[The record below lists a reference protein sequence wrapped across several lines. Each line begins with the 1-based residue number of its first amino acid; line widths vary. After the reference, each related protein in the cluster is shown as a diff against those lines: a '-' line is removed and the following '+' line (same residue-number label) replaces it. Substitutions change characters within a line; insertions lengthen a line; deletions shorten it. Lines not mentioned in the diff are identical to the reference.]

1 MNKDPFAY
9 AQHKDA
15 NIPVPGFHHGVGQEA
30 AYTDDRML
38 ALKQKE
44 ANDYQFRRA
53 FDILR
58 QAAEIRDDAS
68 FMSGLRDW
76 IAEQKR
82 DLDKVLR

>member
-9 AQHKDA
+9 AQQQA
-15 NIPVPGFHHGVGQEA
+15 NIPAPGWRDGAGQDA
-30 AYTDDRML
+30 CTDDRAF

-82 DLDKVLR
+82 DLDKVIK